1 MNLPKIYPITPDAHS
16 LKDLQALV
24 SRLTQGKNTIFQYR
38 RKNLCES
45 EVKRELASLE
55 VITSNMDISF
65 IINSYHG
72 KNLGNKYS
80 GLHLTGEDLKKTTIR
95 EIDKT
100 KFFGISCHS
109 EEDILKA
116 ESIEA
121 DYIFLSPIKETLTKK
136 KLQPL
141 GWEKFSELSKKT
153 KLPVYALGG
162 LSAQDLPEAE
172 KYGGYGVAGISRFWS
187 D

>member
-1 MNLPKIYPITPDAHS
+1 MNLPKIYPITSDTHS
-16 LKDLQALV
+16 LKDLQTLV
-24 SRLTQGKNTIFQYR
+24 SKLTLSKNTIFQYR

-55 VITSNMDISF
+55 MITSNKDIPF
-65 IINSYHG
+65 VINSYHG
-72 KNLGNKYS
+72 KDLGNKYS
-80 GLHLTGEDLKKTTIR
+80 GFHLTGEDLKKTTMR

-121 DYIFLSPIKETLTKK
+121 DYIFLSPIKETLSKK

-153 KLPVYALGG
+153 KIPVYALGG
-162 LSAQDLPEAE
+162 LSEEDLSEAE
-172 KYGGYGVAGISRFWS
+172 KYGGYGVAGISRFW
-187 D
+187 